1 MPGWPG
7 PGPGPRKF
15 TALAPA
21 RRVPAS
27 SLSHASES
35 EPVIRLSRCV
45 AVTATVAA
53 AAAAAA
59 AAGHSS

>member
-1 MPGWPG
+1 VPGWPG

-53 AAAAAA
+53 AAA
-59 AAGHSS
+59 GH